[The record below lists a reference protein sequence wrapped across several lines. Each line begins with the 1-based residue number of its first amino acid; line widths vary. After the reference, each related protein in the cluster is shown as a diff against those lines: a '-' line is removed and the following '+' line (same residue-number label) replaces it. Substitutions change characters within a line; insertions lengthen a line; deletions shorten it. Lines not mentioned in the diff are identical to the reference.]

1 MCVSVI
7 LVVIYVCVTFV
18 KGMIHKYATPSADMM
33 PLFAEPI
40 YSSPLKKEDA
50 KYNVL
55 TPEKNLA
62 ITPYYETMTT
72 FGRHPRALSYT
83 LKQHYEM
90 MEHPCASQ
98 RVSGLKSYQ

>member
-1 MCVSVI
+1 MCVIVI
-7 LVVIYVCVTFV
+7 LIVIYVCVTFV
-18 KGMIHKYATPSADMM
+18 KGMIHKCATPSADIM

-40 YSSPLKKEDA
+40 YRSPLKKEDA

-55 TPEKNLA
+55 TLENNLSV
-62 ITPYYETMTT
+62 TPYEIMTT
-72 FGRHPRALSYT
+72 FGRHPRSLFYT

-98 RVSGLKSYQ
+98 RVSSLKSYQ